1 MSLVRSKK
9 LAEIFKKW
17 DIDQHQI
24 INLEER
30 IFNVSKNIQTENIYN
45 VAREIYKRV
54 ITKDVSPY
62 DKKDLERYE
71 WKTKRLNI
79 LNRDQH
85 KCKICNSN
93 KNLNVHHMLYFPK
106 KSAWDYEDDYLISLC
121 ENCHTI
127 EHESGKALWYWR
139 YLELQKIIK
148 NEI

>member
-1 MSLVRSKK
+1 MSLVRSKQ
-9 LAEIFKKW
+9 LAKILKKW
-17 DIDQHQI
+17 DIDKYEI
-24 INLEER
+24 TNLEDR

-45 VAREIYKRV
+45 IAREVYKRV

-71 WKTKRLNI
+71 WKIKRLQI

-93 KNLNVHHMLYFPK
+93 KNLNIHHMLYFPK
-106 KSAWDYEDDYLISLC
+106 KIAWEYENQYLITLC
-121 ENCHTI
+121 ENCHTN

-139 YLELQKIIK
+139 YLELKKIIE
-148 NEI
+148 NEL